1 MGVKGSLA
9 RQLLAWQV
17 VIVIAL
23 LTAVAAFSAIQ
34 AGDNFMDVEGRRML
48 LAAENLAATPTVRGT
63 NTAPGADDDIP
74 GALVDPLRYPQ
85 LPTFAESTRSQ
96 SGANEVVFALPD
108 LTVVSATTP
117 GRNGSKLDIG
127 ASTIATGRSW
137 VGVVDDFLVAHVPVL
152 ADNGRMTGL
161 VAVSVQTPGFF
172 TGIIESPGNALAA
185 LGLATVLGVFGS
197 LLLAQRVKKQTLGLE
212 PAEITALVEQRE
224 AMLHG
229 IREGV
234 VGIDGGNRIV
244 LVNDHA
250 RTLLAIP
257 DDSVGKSVSDLDFN
271 ERMTDVLT
279 GRASGADQI
288 VLRRG
293 RVLTMNRM
301 PISLHDKSIGS
312 VVTMRDRTEM
322 VALQNELAATQ
333 NTTDTLRA
341 QAHEFSN
348 RLHTISGLIE
358 LGEYDEVRQF
368 ITTVSTTQQQ
378 WHAEVSARID
388 DSAVAALL
396 IAKASVAA
404 EHGVGLRLSAGSRLS
419 EVDSELSADL
429 VTVLGN
435 LVDNAVDA
443 LGVTG
448 SGGARDGWIEVDISE
463 LDDAIRVV
471 VRDSGPGVAPEI
483 AREVFRNGFTT
494 KAAEEG
500 GKRGL
505 GLALA
510 RQTCI
515 RRQGWIDVHNE
526 GGAVFTAMVPR

>member
-17 VIVIAL
+17 VIVLAL

-34 AGDNFMDVEGRRML
+34 SNETFMDVEGRRML

-63 NTAPGADDDIP
+63 DDSRGGEAIP
-74 GALVDPLRYPQ
+74 GALADPLRYPA
-85 LPTFAESTRSQ
+85 LPGFAEITRSL
-96 SGANEVVFALPD
+96 SGADEVTFALPD
-108 LTVVSATTP
+108 LTVVTSTIP
-117 GRNGSKLDIG
+117 GRNGSKLDVG
-127 ASTIATGRSW
+127 DSTIPTGRSW
-137 VGVVDDFLVAHVPVL
+137 VGVIGDTLVAHVPVL
-152 ADNGRMTGL
+152 GNKAKLIGI
-161 VAVSVQTPGFF
+161 VAVGIETQGFF
-172 TGIIESPGNALAA
+172 AGVVKSPTNALVL
-185 LGLATVLGVFGS
+185 LGLATVLGVTGS

-212 PAEITALVEQRE
+212 PAEITSLVEQRE

-229 IREGV
+229 IKEGV
-234 VGIDGGNRIV
+234 VGLDRNDRIV

-250 RTLLAIP
+250 RTLLSIP

-279 GRASGADQI
+279 GRAAGADQI
-288 VLRRG
+288 VLRKG

-301 PISLHDKSIGS
+301 PITLHDQSIGS

-358 LGEYDEVRQF
+358 LGEYDEVRRF
-368 ITTVSTTQQQ
+368 ITTVSHTQQQ
-378 WHAEVSARID
+378 WHAEVSARIHD
-388 DSAVAALL
+388 AAVAALL

-404 EHGVGLRLSAGSRLS
+404 EHSVGLRLSPGSRLS
-419 EVDSELSADL
+419 EVDPALSADL

-443 LGVTG
+443 LGGV
-448 SGGARDGWIEVDISE
+448 RDGWIEVDISE

-526 GGAVFTAMVPR
+526 GGAVFTALVPR

>member
-17 VIVIAL
+17 VIVVAL
-23 LTAVAAFSAIQ
+23 LTSVAAFSAIQ
-34 AGDNFMDVEGRRML
+34 SNKTFVDVEGRRML
-48 LAAENLAATPTVRGT
+48 LAAENLAATPVVRGT
-63 NTAPGADDDIP
+63 DDRHGVPIP
-74 GALVDPLRYPQ
+74 GALTDPSRYQQ
-85 LPTFAESTRSQ
+85 LAGVAESTRGL
-96 SGANEVVFALPD
+96 SGADDITFTLPD
-108 LTVVSATTP
+108 LTVVTSTIP
-117 GRNGSKLDIG
+117 GRDGSKLDVG
-127 ASTIATGRSW
+127 DSTIPTGRSW
-137 VGVVDDFLVAHVPVL
+137 VGIVDDMLVAHVPVL
-152 ADNGRMTGL
+152 GNDVKVIGIA
-161 VAVSVQTPGFF
+161 AVGVEAQGFF
-172 TGIIESPGNALAA
+172 AGVVESPGNALAL
-185 LGLATVLGVFGS
+185 LGLATVLGVTGS
-197 LLLAQRVKKQTLGLE
+197 LLLARRVKKQTLGLE
-212 PAEITALVEQRE
+212 PAEITSLVEQRE

-229 IREGV
+229 IKEGV
-234 VGIDGGNRIV
+234 VGLDSNDRII

-250 RTLLAIP
+250 RALLSIP

-271 ERMTDVLT
+271 ERMRDVLT
-279 GRASGADQI
+279 GRAAGADEI
-288 VLRRG
+288 VLRKG
-293 RVLTMNRM
+293 RVLTMNRR
-301 PISLHDKSIGS
+301 PITLHDQSIGS

-322 VALQNELAATQ
+322 VALQNELAETQ
-333 NTTDTLRA
+333 NATDTLRA

-368 ITTVSTTQQQ
+368 ITTVSHTQQE
-378 WHAEVSARID
+378 WHAQVSSRID
-388 DSAVAALL
+388 DAAVAALL

-404 EHGVGLRLSAGSRLS
+404 EHSVGLRLSAGSRLS
-419 EVDSELSADL
+419 EVDSALSADL

-443 LGVTG
+443 LG
-448 SGGARDGWIEVDISE
+448 SARDGWIEVDISE
-463 LDDAIRVV
+463 LDDAVRVV

-500 GKRGL
+500 GTRGL

-526 GGAVFTAMVPR
+526 GGAVFTALVPR

>member
-23 LTAVAAFSAIQ
+23 LTGVAVFSAIQ
-34 AGDNFMDVEGRRML
+34 ANENFMDVAGRRML
-48 LAAENLAATPTVRGT
+48 LAAENLAATPTIRGT
-63 NTAPGADDDIP
+63 DTAPGVDDDIP
-74 GALVDPLRYPQ
+74 GALSDPLRYQQ
-85 LPTFAESTRSQ
+85 LPSFAESTRAF
-96 SGANEVVFALPD
+96 SGADLVVLARPD

-117 GRNGSKLDIG
+117 GLTGSKLAVGSD
-127 ASTIATGRSW
+127 TITRSW
-137 VGVVDDFLVAHVPVL
+137 VGVIGDSLVAHVPVM
-152 ADNGRMTGL
+152 DNGSHVIGI
-161 VAVSVQTPGFF
+161 VAVSVETPGFF
-172 TGIIESPGNALAA
+172 AGIIESPADALVA

-234 VGIDGGNRIV
+234 VGLDGNNRIV
-244 LVNDHA
+244 LVNDRA
-250 RTLLAIP
+250 KALLSIP
-257 DDSVGKSVSDLDFN
+257 GDSVGTAVSDLDFN

-279 GRASGADQI
+279 GRAEGADQI

-368 ITTVSTTQQQ
+368 ITTVSNTQQQ
-378 WHAEVSARID
+378 WHAEVSARIE

-404 EHGVGLRLSAGSRLS
+404 EHSVGLRLSAGSRLS
-419 EVDSELSADL
+419 EVDSSLSADL

-443 LGVTG
+443 L
-448 SGGARDGWIEVDISE
+448 GGARDGWIEVDISE

>member
-23 LTAVAAFSAIQ
+23 LTSVAAFSAIQ
-34 AGDNFMDVEGRRML
+34 SNENFMDVEGRRML
-48 LAAENLAATPTVRGT
+48 LAAENLAATPSVRGT
-63 NTAPGADDDIP
+63 GDIP
-74 GALVDPLRYPQ
+74 GALADPLRYQQ
-85 LPTFAESTRSQ
+85 LPSFAETARSL
-96 SGANEVVFALPD
+96 SGADEVVLTLPD
-108 LTVVSATTP
+108 LTVVTATTP
-117 GRNGSKLDIG
+117 GRNGTKLTVG
-127 ASTIATGRSW
+127 ASTILTGRSW
-137 VGVVDDFLVAHVPVL
+137 VGVVGDFLVAHVPVL
-152 ADNGRMTGL
+152 NEESRVIGV
-161 VAVSVQTPGFF
+161 VAVSVATPGFL
-172 TGIIESPGNALAA
+172 TGIVESPGSALAV
-185 LGLATVLGVFGS
+185 LGLATVLGVLGS

-212 PAEITALVEQRE
+212 PAEITSLVEQRE

-234 VGIDGGNRIV
+234 VGLDGNNRIV

-250 RTLLAIP
+250 KALLAI
-257 DDSVGKSVSDLDFN
+257 DGDSVGAAVSDLDFN

-279 GRASGADQI
+279 GRAAGADQI

-301 PISLHDKSIGS
+301 PVSVHDQSIGS
-312 VVTMRDRTEM
+312 VVTMRDRTEL
-322 VALQNELAATQ
+322 VALRNELAATQ

-358 LGEYDEVRQF
+358 LGEYDEVRRF
-368 ITTVSTTQQQ
+368 ISAVSTTQQQ
-378 WHAEVSARID
+378 WHAEVSASIA

-404 EHGVGLRLSAGSRLS
+404 EHGAGLRLATGSRLS
-419 EVDSELSADL
+419 EVDSELAADL

-443 LGVTG
+443 LG
-448 SGGARDGWIEVDISE
+448 GARDGSIEVDISE

>member
-1 MGVKGSLA
+1 VIKEVSVGSLA

-23 LTAVAAFSAIQ
+23 LSSVAVFSTIQ
-34 AGDNFMDVEGRRML
+34 SNENFMDVEGRRML
-48 LAAENLAATPTVRGT
+48 SAAENVAATPLVRGT
-63 NTAPGADDDIP
+63 DKAPGAITDS
-74 GALVDPLRYPQ
+74 L
-85 LPTFAESTRSQ
+85 RSQ
-96 SGANEVVFALPD
+96 QLIVPAAQIRDLTGADAVTIARPD
-108 LTVVSATTP
+108 LTVLTSTDP
-117 GRNGSKLDIG
+117 GNAGSKLAIG
-127 ASTIATGRSW
+127 DSTVADGRSW
-137 VGVVDDFLVAHVPVL
+137 VGIVDDFLVAHVPVI
-152 ADNGRMTGL
+152 ANDGQVVGI
-161 VAVSVQTPGFF
+161 VAAATDQPGFF
-172 TGIIESPGNALAA
+172 AGILDSPTNALAL
-185 LGLATVLGVFGS
+185 LGMATVLGVVGS

-212 PAEITALVEQRE
+212 PAEITSLVEQRE

-229 IREGV
+229 IKEGV
-234 VGIDGGNRIV
+234 VGIDRNDRIV

-250 RTLLAIP
+250 RTLLSLP
-257 DDSVGKSVSDLDFN
+257 GDTVGQSVSDLDIN
-271 ERMTDVLT
+271 ERLFDVLT
-279 GRASGADQI
+279 GRAAGADQI

-301 PISLHDKSIGS
+301 PISLHDQSIGS
-312 VVTMRDRTEM
+312 VVTMRDRTEL

-368 ITTVSTTQQQ
+368 ISTISNTQQQ
-378 WHAEVSARID
+378 WHAEVSARIL

-396 IAKASVAA
+396 IAKASFAA

-419 EVDSELSADL
+419 EVDSLMAADL

-443 LGVTG
+443 LG
-448 SGGARDGWIEVDISE
+448 GARDGWIEVDISE
-463 LDDAIRVV
+463 LDAAIQVV

-494 KAAEEG
+494 KAAEQG
-500 GKRGL
+500 GQRGL

-526 GGAVFTAMVPR
+526 GGAVFTALVPR